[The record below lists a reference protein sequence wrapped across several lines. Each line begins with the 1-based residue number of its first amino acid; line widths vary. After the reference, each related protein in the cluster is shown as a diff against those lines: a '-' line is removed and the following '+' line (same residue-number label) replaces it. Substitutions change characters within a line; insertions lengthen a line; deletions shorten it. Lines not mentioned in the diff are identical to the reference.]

1 MFNNLDQ
8 AVLLINVIPATR
20 VNLDYLH
27 CKTVRTGQNRT
38 RQYFCMHYYILVI
51 NMNMYTSTNEKLG
64 DVILKCRDTNRM
76 QHSDIWYPTYSTL
89 IVWLRLLSTLATAA
103 VLVLVLMHQLDQER
117 LQQILLDCLAA
128 INTLLLAA
136 DIKSQTFNFQIF
148 SWWLIREALL

>member
-51 NMNMYTSTNEKLG
+51 NMNMYTSTYEKLG
-64 DVILKCRDTNRM
+64 DVTLKCRDTKKADKKQTYDI
-76 QHSDIWYPTYSTL
+76 QHI
-89 IVWLRLLSTLATAA
+89 
-103 VLVLVLMHQLDQER
+103 QL
-117 LQQILLDCLAA
+117 
-128 INTLLLAA
+128 
-136 DIKSQTFNFQIF
+136 
-148 SWWLIREALL
+148 